1 MGKAN
6 IKTLND
12 NLHDQLERLNS
23 DISGD
28 DLKMEI
34 ERAKAMSQIGT
45 VIVNNSKVA
54 LVAMRL
60 SQNGKLDDNEVQ
72 KLLGY

>member
-1 MGKAN
+1 MGN

-12 NLHDQLERLNS
+12 NLFDQLARLNS
-23 DISGD
+23 DISGE

-45 VIVNNSKVA
+45 VIVNNSRVA
-54 LVAMRL
+54 LVAMRM
-60 SQNGKLDDNEVQ
+60 SQGGNINDTEAK

>member
-1 MGKAN
+1 MGN

-12 NLHDQLERLNS
+12 NLHDQLARLNS

-28 DLKMEI
+28 ELKMEI
-34 ERAKAMSQIGT
+34 ERAKAMSQLGT
-45 VIVNNSKVA
+45 VIVNNSKIA
-54 LVAMRL
+54 LIAMKM
-60 SQNGKLDDNEVQ
+60 SQGGNIDEKEAD